1 MQEEIT
7 EATVENKIFQV
18 LSKVSQT
25 HRQDKEL
32 L

>member
-25 HRQDKEL
+25 QRQDKEL